1 MVQIA
6 QFCVVLAWLRYLDL
20 YQRVSARHLT
30 N

>member
-20 YQRVSARHLT
+20 YQRVSARHL
-30 N
+30 